1 MSEIRKEREKKLKE
15 ELSKKTAQEQ
25 EKRRLQHEARKV
37 QEAIEA
43 ERKRVDAEIRKVE
56 ELQLVEKK
64 KAEEDAKKAQRL
76 AKAGLSLLL
85 KNDALEKN
93 STKLSRKN
101 SRSSPSRGRSRSPSP
116 KKERHRSRERHG
128 NNRRSRDPENSRRK
142 SVEKN
147 ALDDLNKSGE
157 NKRHRGDEETGSRK
171 KRKHKEEFGKHN
183 SPHDQDDKEKF
194 REENNGK
201 ISEVN
206 IKDDSCLQDTDDGHA
221 DFSEGRFINHS
232 GTDLQWKPDYSDSDD
247 EIQKPSAA
255 LEPSPK
261 SDTMICASNASPR
274 ESDITFGS
282 HSPRATNLPRA
293 PSTIIPHPINTP
305 HFTDNTPRAT
315 DTFNDK
321 KSRES
326 IKASYQ
332 NADKE
337 KKRRPIKHTRKKI
350 GKQCPRDR
358 EWTNTKKETGV
369 KADTEDP
376 KKKTPT

>member
-1 MSEIRKEREKKLKE
+1 LWK
-15 ELSKKTAQEQ
+15 
-25 EKRRLQHEARKV
+25 
-37 QEAIEA
+37 
-43 ERKRVDAEIRKVE
+43 
-56 ELQLVEKK
+56 KK

-76 AKAGLSLLL
+76 AKAKAGLSLLL

-201 ISEVN
+201 NSEVN

-293 PSTIIPHPINTP
+293 PSTIIPHPIISQTILHAPPTHLMTKSLVKASRQVTKMLTKKKKKKTNKT
-305 HFTDNTPRAT
+305 HEKKDRKTVSQRSGM
-315 DTFNDK
+315 DK
-321 KSRES
+321 HEKGNRSKSRH
-326 IKASYQ
+326 
-332 NADKE
+332 
-337 KKRRPIKHTRKKI
+337 RRS
-350 GKQCPRDR
+350 
-358 EWTNTKKETGV
+358 E
-369 KADTEDP
+369 